1 MFLRKPG
8 FGVIGLGTFGKNH
21 VAAYAE
27 HPFAELVAVCDV
39 KEELAKETADRYNVK
54 WYLDY
59 REMLDDPGIKAV
71 SVATP
76 DFLHKEPVLACAE
89 KGKDVLCEKPLA
101 TTVEDAQEIV
111 NVVEKAGVTLMV
123 DFHNR
128 WNPPFALTKESAE
141 KGEPGEPVHAYIRL
155 NDTIYVPTKMLSW
168 ADKSSVLW
176 FLGSHTVDLVRW
188 IFNSEAAEVY
198 ATYGMKVLAGKG
210 IETPDYY
217 QYIIRFRNGA
227 TAMFENSWILPET
240 LPTVVDFV
248 AELTFTKGC
257 VYIDPIQHGAFKKFT
272 EESGSYPNIIGGP
285 LMIHGRRIGFVN
297 ESIAHFVDCIA
308 HEKKPIATGKDGL
321 AVTKILCAVEESARK
336 GKPVAL

>member
-1 MFLRKPG
+1 MRKLG

-54 WYLDY
+54 WYVDY
-59 REMLDDPGIKAV
+59 REMLEDPSIEAV

-76 DFLHKEPVLACAE
+76 DFLHKEPVLTCAR
-89 KGKDVLCEKPLA
+89 KGKHILCEKPLA
-101 TTVEDAQEIV
+101 TTVEDAEEMV

-128 WNPPFALTKESAE
+128 WNPPFALTKESVE
-141 KGEPGEPVHAYIRL
+141 KGELGEPVHAYIRL

-176 FLGSHTVDLVRW
+176 FLGSHTVDLARW
-188 IFNSEAAEVY
+188 IFNSEAVEVY
-198 ATYGMKVLAGKG
+198 ATCGMKVLEGRG
-210 IETPDYY
+210 IGTPDYY
-217 QYIIRFRNGA
+217 QYMIRFGNGA

-257 VYIDPIQHGAFKKFT
+257 VYIDPIQHGALKKFS

-308 HEKKPIATGKDGL
+308 DDKKPIATGKDGL
-321 AVTKILCAVEESARK
+321 AVTKILCAVDESARK